1 MCILSG
7 CDYLPSIPG
16 MGLATANK
24 MLKKFG
30 QDPHKARL
38 PATTH
43 NHTLPSGTV
52 GVIHLSLPPLSFLFL
67 WTQVIAH
74 MKMQKGKA
82 VPELYSEGFKQAE
95 ETFLFQLV
103 FDPRTQKQT
112 RLNPVP
118 DDVECAD
125 FEFAGSYPLH
135 HSPVEAC
142 VMPYRPVTYAWCCVL
157 IPYPLAERCPLG
169 RQLDLHGATST
180 HSPLRSWPIT
190 VPARCVC
197 MCVVCVCVC
206 AGHQWCTTCAWKVVR
221 WLRALLGPPCRPT
234 PPCTL
239 TPLRCGTRV
248 RQGL

>member
-30 QDPHKARL
+30 RDPHKARL
-38 PATTH
+38 PAPTR

-52 GVIHLSLPPLSFLFL
+52 GVIHLSLPPLSFLFP

-142 VMPYRPVTYAWCCVL
+142 VMPYSPVTYAWCCVL
-157 IPYPLAERCPLG
+157 IPYPFGREVSPRKAVGLARGNINPLTFEVMAYYSPCKVCVHVCG
-169 RQLDLHGATST
+169 VCVHVCWTSMVHYLCLEGGATVACPS
-180 HSPLRSWPIT
+180 RF
-190 VPARCVC
+190 A
-197 MCVVCVCVC
+197 M
-206 AGHQWCTTCAWKVVR
+206 
-221 WLRALLGPPCRPT
+221 
-234 PPCTL
+234 
-239 TPLRCGTRV
+239 
-248 RQGL
+248 